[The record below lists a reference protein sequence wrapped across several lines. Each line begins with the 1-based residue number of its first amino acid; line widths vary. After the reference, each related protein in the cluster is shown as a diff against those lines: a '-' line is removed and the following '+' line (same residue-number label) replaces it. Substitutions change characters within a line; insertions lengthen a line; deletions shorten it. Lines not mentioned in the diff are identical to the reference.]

1 MVISFEL
8 KWSTSL
14 VAIAFLSKLS
24 NLQVGLDAV
33 DYLHSLSDMVRTKD
47 RPLTRVNLVLRHM
60 TSAAIQC
67 FEKLHLETLLIT
79 VIVRELNQQQTLVP
93 FVLIVHHTS
102 LEHIF
107 KNLVHSLRLTIGLQ
121 MVC

>member
-79 VIVRELNQQQTLVP
+79 VIVRELNQ
-93 FVLIVHHTS
+93 
-102 LEHIF
+102 
-107 KNLVHSLRLTIGLQ
+107 
-121 MVC
+121 